1 MKKIIYAI
9 LAIMPMVSVSQNM
22 YDITNLIDDASV
34 GSARF
39 VSMGC
44 SMGALGGDVSV
55 MGTNPAGTA
64 IYRSSDFNL
73 TAVMNSVSNNARFNG
88 MRTPSNYTNTNLS
101 NAGFV
106 LAFETGEPNVKYL
119 NFGANVRRKSNW
131 SNNFSVKGASD
142 GFSQQYII
150 NDLYNGQFDVFNIN
164 ADMYQSLEY
173 DWLALLATDAG
184 LYDDKGNLLL
194 DSDGKLIHY
203 PYNWG
208 YHSEERGSLDIFDIN
223 IAANINDFVYV
234 GATLGYYNLD
244 YSRFSTYYESDE
256 MGKIY
261 TLDNDY
267 NISGSGFDLKFG
279 AIIRPIPYS
288 PFKLAAFV
296 HTPVFYK
303 LLQRSWASMDGP
315 GGVGFKTYDER
326 CYGDDYVA
334 SYALMTPWKFGAA
347 MSYTFGRFLALNAEY
362 EYADASTTLFTDGAD
377 ADLAQNDE
385 IGRNLKPQ
393 HTVRIGAEFLWNKLA
408 FRAGYN
414 YVTSAFGKDAYKN
427 MYNATMV
434 DTSTEY
440 MNKFDKK
447 SVTCGIGYIGEN
459 IYIDLGYKFQQQ
471 RAEFYPY
478 YDYEYENPAAT
489 VKTVG
494 HSIYAGIGIRF

>member
-1 MKKIIYAI
+1 MKRIIYAI
-9 LAIMPMVSVSQNM
+9 LAILPMVSVSQNM
-22 YDITNLIDDASV
+22 YDITYLFDNAAS

-39 VSMGC
+39 VSMGG

-73 TAVMNSVSNNARFNG
+73 TAVMNSVNNNALFNG
-88 MRTPSNYTNTNLS
+88 KRTPSNYTNTNLS

-106 LAFETGEPNVKYL
+106 LAFETDETIVKYL

-131 SNNFSVKGASD
+131 CNNFSVKGTSD

-150 NDLYNGQFDVFNIN
+150 NDLYNGQFDAFEVS

-173 DWLALLATDAG
+173 DWLALLAADAG
-184 LYDDKGNLLL
+184 LFDAMGNFLV
-194 DSDGKLIHY
+194 DPDGKLIHY
-203 PYNWG
+203 PNNLG
-208 YHSEERGSLDIFDIN
+208 YQSEERGSLDVFDIN
-223 IAANINDFVYV
+223 ISANINDCVYV

-244 YSRFSTYYESDE
+244 YSRYSTYYESGE

-267 NISGSGFDLKFG
+267 KISGSGYDLKFG
-279 AIIRPIPYS
+279 AIVRPIPYS
-288 PFKLAAFV
+288 PFRLAAFV

-303 LLQRSWASMDGP
+303 LLQHSWASMYGP
-315 GGVGFKTYDER
+315 RGSGFETYDER
-326 CYGDDYVA
+326 CYGDDYVV

-347 MSYTFGRFLALNAEY
+347 MSYTFGKFLALNAEY
-362 EYADASTTLFTDGAD
+362 EYADASTTMFTDGAD

-385 IGRNLKPQ
+385 IERNLKPQ
-393 HTVRIGAEFLWNKLA
+393 HTVRVGAEFLWNRLA

-414 YVTSAFGKDAYKN
+414 YMTSAFDKAAYKHI
-427 MYNATMV
+427 YNATMV

-440 MNKFDKK
+440 INKFDKK

-459 IYIDLGYKFQQQ
+459 IYIDLAYMFQQQ
-471 RAEFYPY
+471 NSEFNPY